1 MKLTPIFAVIL
12 AGTVALSAPAYAQFS
27 KSYEFLDAVKEA
39 DGQKVSDALA
49 ADPAGTI
56 VNAHDGTTGETA
68 LQIVTAKRDL
78 TWMKFFIAKGAEVNA
93 HDNHNQTPLVIAA
106 GLGFTEGAQLLID
119 NGAHVDQPNSTGE
132 TPLIAAVHRH
142 DLPMIRML
150 LAGGAD
156 PARTDNSGRSA
167 QDYAALFGKENS
179 VSAVLDNAAK
189 TAHAAK
195 TGSYGPGL

>member
-12 AGTVALSAPAYAQFS
+12 AGTVALSAPAHAQFS

-39 DGQKVSDALA
+39 DGQKVTDALSS
-49 ADPAGTI
+49 DPSGTI
-56 VNAHDGTTGETA
+56 VNTHDSTSGETA
-68 LQIVTAKRDL
+68 LQIVTAKRDY
-78 TWMKFFIAKGAEVNA
+78 TWMQFFIAKGADVNA

-119 NGAHVDQPNSTGE
+119 HGAHVDQPNSTGE
-132 TPLIAAVHRH
+132 TPLIAAVHRR
-142 DLPMIRML
+142 DLPMIRVL

-167 QDYAALFGKENS
+167 REYAALFGKENS
-179 VSAVLDNAAK
+179 VSAVLDEAGSNAHTPK
-189 TAHAAK
+189 P
-195 TGSYGPGL
+195 GSYGPGL